1 MTLTRKEQWASPIL
15 ASETTKAN
23 LDDTADAGDAL
34 DAEIDELSTWISEGL
49 TMAKFQAFLEK
60 ETDGKVNKSIIN
72 KLFMDNVKMQDL
84 VAQFADDVARIMAE
98 DQVKG

>member
-1 MTLTRKEQWASPIL
+1 MNPYNAQD
-15 ASETTKAN
+15 TTQSIR
-23 LDDTADAGDAL
+23 DDAADADDAL
-34 DAEIDELSTWISEGL
+34 DAQIDELTCWISEGL

-72 KLFMDNVKMQDL
+72 KLFMDSVKMQDL

-98 DQVKG
+98 EELKG